1 MLNRLTLPFV
11 TAVSI
16 ATGGSAM
23 AQDETVYDGL
33 PTYETASSSYKV
45 TQECIFQSIENTLEG
60 VVYHLDHYGDN
71 ISGMNT
77 RGVITV
83 YFDELAFAD
92 TVEVTSIEVIG
103 GAEGNNNALAR
114 IEYLEGNT
122 ALIETTTDWTA
133 HHMAKEVENRMRA
146 CLGPQLLG

>member
-23 AQDETVYDGL
+23 AQDATVYDGI

-60 VVYHLDHYGDN
+60 VVYHLDNYGDE

-103 GAEGNNNALAR
+103 GAEGNHNALAR
-114 IEYLEGNT
+114 IEYMDGDM

-133 HHMAKEVENRMRA
+133 RHMAVAVQSRMRS
-146 CLGPQLLG
+146 CTGPQLLG